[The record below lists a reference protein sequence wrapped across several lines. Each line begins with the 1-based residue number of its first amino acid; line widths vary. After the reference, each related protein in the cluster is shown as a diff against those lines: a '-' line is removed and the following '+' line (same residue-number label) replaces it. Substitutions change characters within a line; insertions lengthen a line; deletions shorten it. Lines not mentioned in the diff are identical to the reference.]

1 MDDFLKKLSIYGSI
15 AKDEGKKI
23 AQSVMDRGKEFADI
37 VKIKRDIKIEEDMIK
52 SYKAVIGEYVAL
64 NDLLPEDEV
73 VMEQRN
79 KIYKSMEKLD
89 ELNEKLN
96 SFSKDTDNKAL

>member
-73 VMEQRN
+73 VAGQRD
-79 KIYKSMEKLD
+79 KIYKSMEKID
-89 ELNEKLN
+89 ELKEKLKDI
-96 SFSKDTDNKAL
+96 SKSTAK

>member
-23 AQSVMDRGKEFADI
+23 AKSVLDRGKEIADI
-37 VKIKRDIKIEEDMIK
+37 ARLKRDIKIEEDMIK
-52 SYKAVIGEYVAL
+52 SYKAVIGEYVAV

-73 VMEQRN
+73 VTEQRN

-89 ELNEKLN
+89 DLNEKLN
-96 SFSKDTDNKAL
+96 SFSKKAD

>member
-23 AQSVMDRGKEFADI
+23 AKSVLDRGKEIADI
-37 VKIKRDIKIEEDMIK
+37 ARLKRDIKIEEDMIK
-52 SYKAVIGEYVAL
+52 SYKAVIGEYVAV

-73 VMEQRN
+73 VTEQRN

-96 SFSKDTDNKAL
+96 SFSKKAD